1 MNAGGLQKLLFGNI
15 PRFLLAWVS
24 TEAVRNQSRVLVLGA
39 SLLEFMRKVV
49 LDPIRGSTTGGWAQ
63 VEYNQAKLEELLE
76 GLREG
81 FIGGAAASCTKANQ
95 NFRQDFLREHIKNK
109 KALLRT
115 ES

>member
-1 MNAGGLQKLLFGNI
+1 MNVGGLQKLLFGNI

-24 TEAVRNQSRVLVLGA
+24 TEAVRTQSRVLVMGA
-39 SLLEFMRKVV
+39 SLARSWKVG

>member
-1 MNAGGLQKLLFGNI
+1 
-15 PRFLLAWVS
+15 
-24 TEAVRNQSRVLVLGA
+24 
-39 SLLEFMRKVV
+39 MRKVG